1 MTPLTINVLIK
12 LMFFVQVNIEPI
24 VSVYSTDKNAPAELQ
39 INVPEL
45 VERRSY
51 QSNLITSSLDDE
63 KSKALAGFPALTG
76 CDTMEKFK
84 GKSKE
89 AWTKCLQADCKI

>member
-1 MTPLTINVLIK
+1 MTPLTINVFIK

-24 VSVYSTDKNAPAELQ
+24 VSVYSTDKNAQLNCKSMYLNWSSEEV
-39 INVPEL
+39 INL
-45 VERRSY
+45 I
-51 QSNLITSSLDDE
+51 LITSSLDDE
-63 KSKALAGFPALTG
+63 KAKALAGFPALTG

-89 AWTKCLQADCKI
+89 AWTKFLQADCKI

>member
-1 MTPLTINVLIK
+1 MTPLTINVFIK

-51 QSNLITSSLDDE
+51 QSNFDS
-63 KSKALAGFPALTG
+63 
-76 CDTMEKFK
+76 
-84 GKSKE
+84 
-89 AWTKCLQADCKI
+89 Q